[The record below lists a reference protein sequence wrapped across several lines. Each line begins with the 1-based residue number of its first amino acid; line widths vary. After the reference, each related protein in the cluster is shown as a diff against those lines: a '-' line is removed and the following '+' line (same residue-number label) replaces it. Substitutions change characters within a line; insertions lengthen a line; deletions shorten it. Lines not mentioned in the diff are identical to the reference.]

1 MEKIDF
7 DEETH
12 IYKING
18 IAYPSVTEIVRFC
31 SIDEAKNADPY
42 AALAARERG
51 TEVHAACEYYDY
63 TGAVPE
69 DLSEESAPYVAAYI
83 QFLRDNDVKWKL
95 IEHVVGNSRLG
106 FCGTLD
112 RMGTING
119 VNCIVDLKTSAKVN
133 VPSLTAQLQL
143 YADLLSCDE
152 SLPPDTQ
159 LYGIQLMRNGKYR
172 IYKCDFDSQI
182 STDCMCL
189 YKTLKSMKGKR
200 YAVNEIGE
208 KSNLHGAGDCVVLS
222 GSPD

>member
-7 DEETH
+7 DEATH
-12 IYKING
+12 TYKING

-95 IEHVVGNSRLG
+95 IEHVLGNETLG
-106 FCGTLD
+106 YCGTLD

-119 VNCIVDLKTSAKVN
+119 VSCILDLKTSARIN

-143 YADLLSCDE
+143 YDALLQTEREDCGK
-152 SLPPDTQ
+152 LR
-159 LYGIQLMRNGKYR
+159 LFGLQLMRDGKYR
-172 IYKCDFDSQI
+172 IYECDNDSPI
-182 STDCMCL
+182 GDECL
-189 YKTLKSMKGKR
+189 YLHRSIASMKGKR
-200 YAVNEIGE
+200 YAISDIERTE
-208 KSNLHGAGDCVVLS
+208 K
-222 GSPD
+222 